1 MHGKVCEILDIFEQI
16 AAIPRC
22 SKHEEKISQWLQS
35 WARDNGLPV
44 RADEAGNVVIEV
56 EASEGYENAPGVV
69 VQGHMDMV
77 CEKTP
82 DSAHDFSKDPIRP
95 IADGEWLRADK
106 TTLGADNGI
115 AIAMGLVLATDKA
128 VSHPSLEL
136 LFTVDEEQGL
146 TGVAKLA
153 PDFIKGRILLNIDS
167 EDEGVLTVGC
177 SGGKETRISL
187 PLSFTGLP
195 EDYQIYRLTVSGLR
209 GGHSGVD
216 IHKHRASAN
225 RILARLLGLLKESDD
240 IRLVWIKG
248 GTAHNAIARDAEA
261 RIAFNSADNGAVGKK
276 ISDFE
281 QIVRNEF
288 AASEKL
294 PSVEISAPQNGAGQS
309 SHPVISAEDTARA
322 INLMLALPH
331 GVIGMSPDIEGLVE
345 TSTNFAIVEIK
356 DDALK
361 ILSSQRSS
369 VMSKLDELSQRIEAL
384 AALAGADTEAANAY
398 PAWEPNMDS
407 PLLEHCKNTYQKLY
421 GKEPSVEIIHAGV
434 ECAILGA
441 KYPGMDMI
449 SLGPTI
455 ENPHS
460 PEERINIP
468 TIGKVWDYLVEIL
481 KSFGP

>member
-1 MHGKVCEILDIFEQI
+1 MHGKTREILDIFEQI

-22 SKHEEKISQWLQS
+22 SKHEEKISQWLQQ
-35 WARDNGLPV
+35 WARDKGFTV
-44 RADEAGNVVIEV
+44 RADSAGNVVIEV
-56 EASEGYENAPGVV
+56 AASERYENAPPVV
-69 VQGHMDMV
+69 IQGHTDMV

-82 DSAHDFSKDPIRP
+82 DSSHDFSTDPIRL
-95 IADGEWLRADK
+95 IADGEWLRADN

-115 AIAMGLVLATDKA
+115 AIAMGLVLATDKT
-128 VSHPSLEL
+128 VSHPELEL

-146 TGVAKLA
+146 TGAAKLA

-187 PLSFTGLP
+187 PLSFAELP
-195 EDYQIYRLTVSGLR
+195 EDYQVYRISVSGLR

-225 RILARLLGLLKESDD
+225 RILARLLGLLKESDN
-240 IRLVWIKG
+240 IRLVSIKG

-281 QIVRNEF
+281 QIVRSEF
-288 AASEKL
+288 ATSEKL
-294 PSVEISAPQNGAGQS
+294 PSVEISGPESGAGQS
-309 SHPVISAEDTARA
+309 SRSVSTEDTARA

-331 GVIGMSPDIEGLVE
+331 GVIGMSLDIEGLVE

-369 VMSKLDELSQRIEAL
+369 VMSKLDELSRRIEAL
-384 AALAGADTEAANAY
+384 SALAGADTESGNAY

-407 PLLEHCKNTYQKLY
+407 PLLERCKDTYQKLY
-421 GKEPSVEIIHAGV
+421 GKQASVEIIHAGV
-434 ECAILGA
+434 ECAILGT

-481 KSFGP
+481 KSFEP

>member
-56 EASEGYENAPGVV
+56 EASEGYENSPVV
-69 VQGHMDMV
+69 VIQGHMDMV

-115 AIAMGLVLATDKA
+115 AIAMGLVMATDKA

-146 TGVAKLA
+146 TGAAKLV

-187 PLSFTGLP
+187 PLSSTGLP

-261 RIAFNSADNGAVGKK
+261 RIAFKSADRDSVAKK

-281 QIVRNEF
+281 QIVRSEF
-288 AASEKL
+288 AASEKA
-294 PSVEISAPQNGAGQS
+294 PSLKISAPESSTGQ
-309 SHPVISAEDTARA
+309 VVSAEDTARA

-331 GVIGMSPDIEGLVE
+331 GVIGMSPDIESLVE

-384 AALAGADTEAANAY
+384 AALAGADTESGNAY

-407 PLLEHCKNTYQKLY
+407 PLLQHCQDTYKKLY

-434 ECAILGA
+434 ECAILGV
-441 KYPGMDMI
+441 KYSGMDMI

-468 TIGKVWDYLVEIL
+468 TIGKVWDYLAEIL
-481 KSFGP
+481 KSFGQ

>member
-1 MHGKVCEILDIFEQI
+1 MHGKTREILDIFEQI

-22 SKHEEKISQWLQS
+22 SKHEEKISQWLQQ
-35 WARDNGLPV
+35 WARDKGFTV
-44 RADEAGNVVIEV
+44 RADSAGNVVIEV
-56 EASEGYENAPGVV
+56 AASERYENAPPVV
-69 VQGHMDMV
+69 IQGHTDMV

-82 DSAHDFSKDPIRP
+82 DSSHDFSTDPIRP
-95 IADGEWLRADK
+95 IADGEWLRADN

-115 AIAMGLVLATDKA
+115 AIAMGLVLATDKT
-128 VSHPSLEL
+128 VSHPELEL

-146 TGVAKLA
+146 TGAAKLA

-187 PLSFTGLP
+187 PLSFTELP
-195 EDYQIYRLTVSGLR
+195 EDYQVYRISVSGLR

-225 RILARLLGLLKESDD
+225 RILARLLGLLKESDN
-240 IRLVWIKG
+240 IRLVSIKG

-261 RIAFNSADNGAVGKK
+261 RIAFNSADNGAVGGE

-288 AASEKL
+288 ATSEKL
-294 PSVEISAPQNGAGQS
+294 PSVEISGPESGAGQS
-309 SHPVISAEDTARA
+309 SRSVSTEDTARA

-331 GVIGMSPDIEGLVE
+331 GVIGMSLDIEGLVE

-369 VMSKLDELSQRIEAL
+369 VMSLLDELSRRIEAL
-384 AALAGADTEAANAY
+384 SAQAGADTESGNAY

-407 PLLEHCKNTYQKLY
+407 PLLERCKNTYQKLY
-421 GKEPSVEIIHAGV
+421 GKQPSVEIIHAGV

-441 KYPGMDMI
+441 
-449 SLGPTI
+449 
-455 ENPHS
+455 
-460 PEERINIP
+460 
-468 TIGKVWDYLVEIL
+468 
-481 KSFGP
+481 

>member
-56 EASEGYENAPGVV
+56 EASEGYENSPVV
-69 VQGHMDMV
+69 VIQGHMDMV

-115 AIAMGLVLATDKA
+115 AIAMGLVMATDKA

-146 TGVAKLA
+146 TGAAKLV

-261 RIAFNSADNGAVGKK
+261 RIAFKSADRDSVAKK

-281 QIVRNEF
+281 QIVRSEF
-288 AASEKL
+288 AASEKA
-294 PSVEISAPQNGAGQS
+294 PSLKISAPESSTGQ
-309 SHPVISAEDTARA
+309 VVSAEDTARA

-331 GVIGMSPDIEGLVE
+331 GVIGMSPDIESLVE

-384 AALAGADTEAANAY
+384 AALAGADTESGNAY

-407 PLLEHCKNTYQKLY
+407 PLLQHCQDTYKKLY

-434 ECAILGA
+434 ECAILGV
-441 KYPGMDMI
+441 KYSGMDMI

-468 TIGKVWDYLVEIL
+468 TIGKVWDYLAEIL
-481 KSFGP
+481 KSFGQ

>member
-56 EASEGYENAPGVV
+56 EASEGYEKAPAVV
-69 VQGHMDMV
+69 IQGHMDMV

-115 AIAMGLVLATDKA
+115 AIAMGLVMATDKA

-146 TGVAKLA
+146 TGAAKLV

-261 RIAFNSADNGAVGKK
+261 RIAFKSADRDSVAKK

-281 QIVRNEF
+281 QIVRSEF
-288 AASEKL
+288 AASEKA
-294 PSVEISAPQNGAGQS
+294 PSLKISAPESSTGQ
-309 SHPVISAEDTARA
+309 VVSAEDTARA

-331 GVIGMSPDIEGLVE
+331 GVIGMSPDIESLVE

-384 AALAGADTEAANAY
+384 AALAGADTESGNAY

-407 PLLEHCKNTYQKLY
+407 PLLQHCQDTYKKLY

-434 ECAILGA
+434 ECAILGV
-441 KYPGMDMI
+441 KYSGMDMI

-468 TIGKVWDYLVEIL
+468 TIGKVWDYLAEIL
-481 KSFGP
+481 KSFGQ

>member
-1 MHGKVCEILDIFEQI
+1 MHGKTREILDIFEQI

-22 SKHEEKISQWLQS
+22 SKHEEKISQWLQQ
-35 WARDNGLPV
+35 WARDKGFTV
-44 RADEAGNVVIEV
+44 RADSAGNVVIEV
-56 EASEGYENAPGVV
+56 AASERYENAPPVV
-69 VQGHMDMV
+69 IQGHTDMV

-82 DSAHDFSKDPIRP
+82 DSAHDFSTDPIHP
-95 IADGEWLRADK
+95 IADGEWLRADN

-115 AIAMGLVLATDKA
+115 AIAMGLVLATDKT
-128 VSHPSLEL
+128 VSHPELEL

-146 TGVAKLA
+146 TGAAKLA

-187 PLSFTGLP
+187 PLSFAEPP
-195 EDYQIYRLTVSGLR
+195 EDYQVYRISVSGLR

-225 RILARLLGLLKESDD
+225 RILARLLGLLKEPDN
-240 IRLVWIKG
+240 IRLVSIKG

-261 RIAFNSADNGAVGKK
+261 HIAFHSTDNGAVGKI

-281 QIVRNEF
+281 QIVRSEF
-288 AASEKL
+288 ATSEKL
-294 PSVEISAPQNGAGQS
+294 PSVEISGPESGAGQNS
-309 SHPVISAEDTARA
+309 RSVSTEDTARA

-331 GVIGMSPDIEGLVE
+331 GVIGMSLDIEGLVE
-345 TSTNFAIVEIK
+345 TSTNFATVEIK

-369 VMSKLDELSQRIEAL
+369 VMSKLDELSRRIEAL
-384 AALAGADTEAANAY
+384 SALAGADTESGNAY

-407 PLLEHCKNTYQKLY
+407 PLLERCKDTYQKFY
-421 GKEPSVEIIHAGV
+421 GKQPSVEIIHAGV
-434 ECAILGA
+434 ECAILGT

-468 TIGKVWDYLVEIL
+468 SIGKVWDYLVEIL
-481 KSFGP
+481 KSFGQ

>member
-1 MHGKVCEILDIFEQI
+1 MHGKTREILDIFEQI

-22 SKHEEKISQWLQS
+22 SKHEEKISQWLQQ
-35 WARDNGLPV
+35 WARDKGFTV
-44 RADEAGNVVIEV
+44 RADSAGNVVIEV
-56 EASEGYENAPGVV
+56 AASERYENAPPVV
-69 VQGHMDMV
+69 IQGHTDMV

-82 DSAHDFSKDPIRP
+82 DSAHDFSTDPIRP
-95 IADGEWLRADK
+95 IADGEWLRADN

-115 AIAMGLVLATDKA
+115 AIAMGLVLATDKT
-128 VSHPSLEL
+128 VSHPELEL

-146 TGVAKLA
+146 TGAAKLA

-187 PLSFTGLP
+187 PLSFTELP
-195 EDYQIYRLTVSGLR
+195 EDYQVYRISVSGLR

-225 RILARLLGLLKESDD
+225 RILARLLGLLKESDN
-240 IRLVWIKG
+240 IRLVSIKG

-261 RIAFNSADNGAVGKK
+261 RIASNSTNEGAIGK
-276 ISDFE
+276 IVSDFE

-309 SHPVISAEDTARA
+309 SRSVSTEDTARA

-331 GVIGMSPDIEGLVE
+331 GVIVMSLDIEGLVE

-369 VMSKLDELSQRIEAL
+369 VMSKLDELSRRIEAL
-384 AALAGADTEAANAY
+384 SALAGADTESGNAY

-407 PLLEHCKNTYQKLY
+407 PLLERCKDTYQKLY
-421 GKEPSVEIIHAGV
+421 GKQPSVEIIHAGV
-434 ECAILGA
+434 ECAILGG

-481 KSFGP
+481 KSFGQ

>member
-1 MHGKVCEILDIFEQI
+1 MHGKTREILDIFEQI

-22 SKHEEKISQWLQS
+22 SKHEEKISQWLQQ
-35 WARDNGLPV
+35 WARDKGFTV
-44 RADEAGNVVIEV
+44 RADSAGNVVIEV
-56 EASEGYENAPGVV
+56 AASERYENAPPVV
-69 VQGHMDMV
+69 IQGHTDMV

-82 DSAHDFSKDPIRP
+82 DSAHDFSTDPIRP
-95 IADGEWLRADK
+95 IADGEWLRADN

-115 AIAMGLVLATDKA
+115 AIAMGLVLATDKT
-128 VSHPSLEL
+128 VSHPELEL

-146 TGVAKLA
+146 TGAAKLA

-187 PLSFTGLP
+187 PLSFTELP
-195 EDYQIYRLTVSGLR
+195 EDYQVYRISVSGLR

-225 RILARLLGLLKESDD
+225 RILARLLGLLKESDN
-240 IRLVWIKG
+240 IRLVSIKG

-288 AASEKL
+288 ATSEKL
-294 PSVEISAPQNGAGQS
+294 PSVEISGPESGAGQS
-309 SHPVISAEDTARA
+309 SRSVSTEDTARA

-331 GVIGMSPDIEGLVE
+331 GVIGMSLDIEGLVE
-345 TSTNFAIVEIK
+345 TSTNFATVEIK

-369 VMSKLDELSQRIEAL
+369 VMSKLDELSRRIEAFS
-384 AALAGADTEAANAY
+384 A
-398 PAWEPNMDS
+398 S
-407 PLLEHCKNTYQKLY
+407 
-421 GKEPSVEIIHAGV
+421 
-434 ECAILGA
+434 A
-441 KYPGMDMI
+441 KDFF
-449 SLGPTI
+449 PT
-455 ENPHS
+455 
-460 PEERINIP
+460 R
-468 TIGKVWDYLVEIL
+468 D
-481 KSFGP
+481 

>member
-1 MHGKVCEILDIFEQI
+1 MHGKTREILDIFEQI

-22 SKHEEKISQWLQS
+22 SKHEEKISQWLQQ
-35 WARDNGLPV
+35 WARDKGFTV
-44 RADEAGNVVIEV
+44 RADSAGNVVIEV
-56 EASEGYENAPGVV
+56 AASERYENAPPVV
-69 VQGHMDMV
+69 IQGHTDMV

-82 DSAHDFSKDPIRP
+82 DSAHDFSTDPIRP
-95 IADGEWLRADK
+95 IADGEWLRADN

-115 AIAMGLVLATDKA
+115 AIAMGLVLATDKT
-128 VSHPSLEL
+128 VSHPELEL

-146 TGVAKLA
+146 TGAAKLA

-187 PLSFTGLP
+187 PLSFTELP
-195 EDYQIYRLTVSGLR
+195 EDYQVYRISVSGLR

-225 RILARLLGLLKESDD
+225 RILARLLGLLKESDN
-240 IRLVWIKG
+240 IRLVSIKG

-261 RIAFNSADNGAVGKK
+261 RIAFNSADNGAVGKN

-288 AASEKL
+288 ATSEKL
-294 PSVEISAPQNGAGQS
+294 PSVEISGPESGAGQS
-309 SHPVISAEDTARA
+309 SRSVSTGDTARA

-331 GVIGMSPDIEGLVE
+331 GVIGMSLDIEGLVE

-369 VMSKLDELSQRIEAL
+369 VMSQLDELSRRIEAL
-384 AALAGADTEAANAY
+384 SALAGADTESGNAY

-407 PLLEHCKNTYQKLY
+407 PLLERCKDTYQKLY
-421 GKEPSVEIIHAGV
+421 GKQPSVEIIHAGV

-481 KSFGP
+481 KSFGQ

>member
-1 MHGKVCEILDIFEQI
+1 MHEKTREILDIFEQI

-22 SKHEEKISQWLQS
+22 SKHEEKISEWLQS
-35 WARDNGLPV
+35 WARDKGFAM

-56 EASEGYENAPGVV
+56 EASEGYEKAPVV
-69 VQGHMDMV
+69 VIQGHMDMV

-95 IADGEWLRADK
+95 IVDGDWLRADN

-128 VSHPSLEL
+128 VAHPPLEL

-146 TGVAKLA
+146 TGAAKLA
-153 PDFIKGRILLNIDS
+153 PDFIRGRILINIDS

-187 PLSFTGLP
+187 PLSFGELP
-195 EDYQIYRLTVSGLR
+195 EGYRVYRLAVSGLR

-225 RILARLLGLLKESDD
+225 RILARMLALASQTVD
-240 IRLVWIKG
+240 IRLVSIKG

-261 RIAFNSADNGAVGKK
+261 CIAFDSANEGAAGKK

-281 QIVRNEF
+281 QTVRNEF
-288 AASEKL
+288 AASEKA
-294 PSVEISAPQNGAGQS
+294 PSLEISTPES
-309 SHPVISAEDTARA
+309 SAAQALSAEDTARA

-345 TSTNFAIVEIK
+345 TSTNFATVEIK
-356 DDALK
+356 DSALK
-361 ILSSQRSS
+361 ILASLRSS
-369 VMSKLDELSQRIEAL
+369 VMTKLDELSERIEAL
-384 AALAGADTEAANAY
+384 SALAGADTESANAY
-398 PAWEPNMDS
+398 PAWEPDMDS
-407 PLLEHCKNTYQKLY
+407 PLLERCKNIYQKLY
-421 GKEPSVEIIHAGV
+421 GKQPAVEIIHAGV
-434 ECAILGA
+434 ECAILGD

-455 ENPHS
+455 QNPHS

-468 TIGKVWDYLVEIL
+468 TIGKVWDYLVEAL

>member
-56 EASEGYENAPGVV
+56 EASEGYENSPVV
-69 VQGHMDMV
+69 VIQGHMDMV

-115 AIAMGLVLATDKA
+115 AIAMGLVMATDKA

-146 TGVAKLA
+146 TGAAKLV

-195 EDYQIYRLTVSGLR
+195 EDYQIYRLSVSGLR

-261 RIAFNSADNGAVGKK
+261 RIAFKSADRDSVAKK

-281 QIVRNEF
+281 QIVRSEF
-288 AASEKL
+288 AASEKA
-294 PSVEISAPQNGAGQS
+294 PSLKISAPESSTGQ
-309 SHPVISAEDTARA
+309 VVSAEDTARA

-331 GVIGMSPDIEGLVE
+331 GVIGMSPDIESLVE

-384 AALAGADTEAANAY
+384 AALAGADTESGNAY

-407 PLLEHCKNTYQKLY
+407 PLLQHCQDTYKKLY

-434 ECAILGA
+434 ECAILGV
-441 KYPGMDMI
+441 KYSGMDMI

-468 TIGKVWDYLVEIL
+468 TIGKVWDYLAEIL
-481 KSFGP
+481 KSFGQ

>member
-1 MHGKVCEILDIFEQI
+1 MHEKTREILDIFEQI
-16 AAIPRC
+16 ASIPRC
-22 SKHEEKISQWLQS
+22 SKHEEKISEWLQS
-35 WARDNGLPV
+35 WARDKGFAM

-56 EASEGYENAPGVV
+56 EASEGYEKAPVV
-69 VQGHMDMV
+69 VIQGHMDMV

-95 IADGEWLRADK
+95 IVDGDWLRADN

-128 VSHPSLEL
+128 VAHPPLEL

-146 TGVAKLA
+146 TGAAKLA
-153 PDFIKGRILLNIDS
+153 PDFIRGRILINIDS

-187 PLSFTGLP
+187 PLSFGELP
-195 EDYQIYRLTVSGLR
+195 EGYRVYRLAVSGLR

-225 RILARLLGLLKESDD
+225 RILARMLALASLAAD
-240 IRLVWIKG
+240 IRLVSIKG

-261 RIAFNSADNGAVGKK
+261 CIAFDSANEGAVGKM
-276 ISDFE
+276 ISGFE
-281 QIVRNEF
+281 QTVRNEF
-288 AASEKL
+288 AASEKA
-294 PSVEISAPQNGAGQS
+294 PSLEIFATESSAGQ
-309 SHPVISAEDTARA
+309 VASAEDTARA

-345 TSTNFAIVEIK
+345 TSTNFATVEIK
-356 DDALK
+356 DSALK
-361 ILSSQRSS
+361 ILASLRSS
-369 VMSKLDELSQRIEAL
+369 VMTKLDELSGRIEAL
-384 AALAGADTEAANAY
+384 SALAGADTESANAY
-398 PAWEPNMDS
+398 PAWEPDMDS
-407 PLLEHCKNTYQKLY
+407 PLLERCKNIYQKLY
-421 GKEPSVEIIHAGV
+421 GKQPAVEIIHAGV
-434 ECAILGA
+434 ECAILGD

-455 ENPHS
+455 QNPHS

-468 TIGKVWDYLVEIL
+468 TIGKVWDYLVEAL

>member
-1 MHGKVCEILDIFEQI
+1 MHGKTREILDIFEQI

-22 SKHEEKISQWLQS
+22 SKHEEKISGWLQS
-35 WARDNGLPV
+35 WARDNGFAV

-56 EASEGYENAPGVV
+56 GASEGYEKAPVV
-69 VQGHMDMV
+69 VIQGHMDMV

-95 IADGEWLRADK
+95 VADGDWLRADN

-115 AIAMGLVLATDKA
+115 AIAMGLALATDEA
-128 VSHPSLEL
+128 VPHPPLEL

-146 TGVAKLA
+146 TGAAKLA
-153 PDFIKGRILLNIDS
+153 ADFIRGKVLLNIDS
-167 EDEGVLTVGC
+167 EDEGVLTAGC
-177 SGGKETRISL
+177 SGGKEIRISL
-187 PLSFTGLP
+187 PLTFAGLP
-195 EDYQIYRLTVSGLR
+195 EGYRVYRLSVSGLR

-225 RILARLLGLLKESDD
+225 RILARLLALARQAAD
-240 IRLVWIKG
+240 IRLVSIKG

-261 RIAFNSADNGAVGKK
+261 CVAFNSADQDAVGKI

-281 QIVRNEF
+281 QTVRDEF
-288 AASEKL
+288 AASEKSPCL
-294 PSVEISAPQNGAGQS
+294 SLSAAESETGQAASAGDS
-309 SHPVISAEDTARA
+309 DRA
-322 INLMLALPH
+322 IKLMLALPH
-331 GVIGMSPDIEGLVE
+331 GVIGMSPDIQGLVE
-345 TSTNFAIVEIK
+345 TSMNFSTVEIENG
-356 DDALK
+356 ALK
-361 ILSSQRSS
+361 ILSSLRSS
-369 VMSKLDELSQRIEAL
+369 VMTKLDEVSLRVEAL
-384 AALAGADTEAANAY
+384 SELAGADTESGNAY

-407 PLLEHCKNTYQKLY
+407 PLLKRCQDTYRKLY
-421 GKEPSVEIIHAGV
+421 GKQPKVEIIHAGV

-441 KYPGMDMI
+441 MYPGMDMI

-468 TIGKVWDYLVEIL
+468 SVGKVWDYLVEIL